1 MPAAQNCR
9 PIPQINQ
16 EVSSSQILQVSLTSQ
31 VTKLSY
37 EALNHQFLLS
47 AVMGWVN

>member
-16 EVSSSQILQVSLTSQ
+16 EAERAKYKSIT
-31 VTKLSY
+31 
-37 EALNHQFLLS
+37 HFLHVAKAS
-47 AVMGWVN
+47 KITG